1 MRTVDK
7 KNVTAVE
14 LREDLE
20 IDVFHFFLDYPVQ
33 PGKDPLENFLRI
45 GFDADESRGI
55 VFLGSLAQ
63 KYRGQ
68 SAANLDDQQ
77 RLKMAD
83 QGVSDQRVSTIRG
96 TVIE

>member
-33 PGKDPLENFLRI
+33 PGKAPFEKFLRI

-55 VFLGSLAQ
+55 VFRGSLAQ
-63 KYRGQ
+63 K
-68 SAANLDDQQ
+68 
-77 RLKMAD
+77 
-83 QGVSDQRVSTIRG
+83 
-96 TVIE
+96 